1 MVGDTAVF
9 GVLHLPADRGE
20 EPFPLLV
27 DVYGGPHSQGFDQDS
42 TRSALWRFFWALLR

>member
-27 DVYGGPHSQGFDQDS
+27 DVYGGPHSQGFDP
-42 TRSALWRFFWALLR
+42 RFAPVRAENLLGVAR